1 MTPRQARPATGL
13 TTVPADHPFYNIEGT
28 DNIVLLTTDRYADRP
43 LIIQGAGAG
52 AAVTAMGVF
61 GDLIRIA
68 ASR

>member
-1 MTPRQARPATGL
+1 M
-13 TTVPADHPFYNIEGT
+13 PADHPFFNIEGT
-28 DNIVLLTTDRYADRP
+28 DNIVLLTTDRYAERP

-68 ASR
+68 SSR